1 MNNAHSILLRITNEK
16 GLLIYVFVLLGNYRQ
31 TLLGYSLGESYS
43 TGVSKVDCL
52 VSLVLSVSD
61 KDRLRELD
69 HLNLCIN
76 QVRESMEMHIDNVGH
91 RITDKTSDSVF
102 HRITSMVQRGW
113 RGILKVFSSL
123 GNARE
128 GLQQTD
134 TRRSKSPT
142 QKYDFKVISSDGGV
156 VTEKGIKLVFPP
168 GAVVF
173 DVPVSI
179 SLEDHSKYYG
189 LVVQNNLQNDVI
201 FGAPVIRLEPDGL
214 LFEKPVTLTVEFE
227 KDNFSCDDIV
237 ILHGKEERNRMITW
251 QDITPNSAV
260 KKLKKPNAEV
270 QIELQHFSL
279 VAILLT
285 LVRISRVHLL
295 TRFNLMSFHYTL
307 SVWLKD
313 NCVSPKDDELTL
325 LFVSQDVYHEHF
337 YEQETSAVM
346 ELKNKGFRKLHV
358 GPVNEQQESGIYNN
372 ESLHISVCLGED
384 YNLAGKKHE
393 ITSDLK
399 VDSYTWWNTGYAV
412 TFPLERSM
420 KDVRIACGT
429 ITVQGTF
436 GHISERKFCEV
447 GGLKGNALFL
457 LFYMHL
463 VL

>member
-31 TLLGYSLGESYS
+31 TLLGYSLGESFS

-52 VSLVLSVSD
+52 VSLVLSVSA

-91 RITDKTSDSVF
+91 RIANKTSDSVG

-134 TRRSKSPT
+134 TCRSKSPT

-179 SLEDHSKYYG
+179 SLEHHSKYYG

-227 KDNFSCDDIV
+227 KGNFSCDDIV
-237 ILHGKEERNRMITW
+237 ILHGKEERSRMITW

-260 KKLKKPNAEV
+260 KKLKKPNTQL

-279 VAILLT
+279 VAILFT

-313 NCVSPKDDELTL
+313 DCVSPKNVELTL

-346 ELKNKGFRKLHV
+346 GLKNKGFRKLHV
-358 GPVNEQQESGIYNN
+358 RPVNEQQESGIYNN

-447 GGLKGNALFL
+447 GGLKGNTLFL
-457 LFYMHL
+457 LFYIYF